1 MPAQVGSDVL
11 TGWIVKQYTAAGTCA
26 RHARKQG
33 TGKDM
38 ANDAIAIRRAELVET
53 RKQSRP
59 LYWVV
64 AVFSFFVNLLM
75 LTGPLYMLNVYDRV
89 LSSRSFETLLAL
101 SVLVAF
107 LYGMMGILD
116 FVRGRVMGR
125 VGAQFQASL
134 DRRVFAAVLK
144 ATTLNRAPKE
154 AATGLRDLEAVQRLI
169 TSPAL
174 MALFDLPW
182 VPLFFFGIF
191 IFHPLMGILAVVGA
205 VILVAVALLNQS
217 VTRKPLQAANTA
229 SFTSEQLG
237 TQIRTE
243 SEMVHSLG
251 MREAAFDRWQVAR
264 GKSLDTAIDAA
275 DASGTFT
282 AVTKAFRLFLQSAML
297 GLGAYLVLINQ
308 LSPGAMIA
316 GSILLGRA
324 LAPVELIVGQW
335 ATFERGRE
343 GWRNLEVLLSQISA
357 EEPRMRLP
365 KPMARLVADQ
375 VTVVPPGEQQAALRM
390 VSFAVEPGQAV
401 GVIGTSGSGK
411 STLARVI
418 TGVWQPAGGKVRLDG
433 AALDQYD
440 PDVLG
445 QHVGYLPQRVQLFDG
460 TIKENIARMS
470 MTPDDAKVVA
480 AAQTAAAHEMILK
493 LPDGYD
499 TKVSATNGR
508 LSGGQIQRIG
518 LARALY
524 GEPVVIVLDEPNSN
538 LDNEGSLALNQA
550 IKSLKAEG
558 KIVFIM
564 AHRPSAIQECD
575 LLLVIE
581 NGARR
586 AFGPKDEI
594 LAEMVKNHGEI
605 KRSTG
610 KAGGVS

>member
-1 MPAQVGSDVL
+1 MSD
-11 TGWIVKQYTAAGTCA
+11 QQTAHG
-26 RHARKQG
+26 
-33 TGKDM
+33 
-38 ANDAIAIRRAELVET
+38 RAELVKT
-53 RKQSRP
+53 RKQSRG

-64 AVFSFFVNLLM
+64 GIFSFFVNLLM

-101 SVLVAF
+101 TALVAF
-107 LYGMMGILD
+107 LYAMMGILD

-125 VGAQFQASL
+125 VGARFQANL
-134 DRRVFAAVLK
+134 DRRVFGAAMK
-144 ATTLNRAPKE
+144 ATTLHRAPHE

-182 VPLFFFGIF
+182 APLFFLGIF
-191 IFHPLMGILAVVGA
+191 IFHPLMGLLAIAGA
-205 VILVAVALLNQS
+205 VILLVVAVLNQVMTQKS
-217 VTRKPLQAANTA
+217 LQTANAA
-229 SFTSEQLG
+229 SFASERLG
-237 TQIRTE
+237 AHIREE

-251 MREAAFDRWQVAR
+251 MRGAAFDRWQLAR
-264 GKSLDTAIDAA
+264 GKSLDTTIEAA

-282 AVTKAFRLFLQSAML
+282 ALTKAFRLFLQSAML
-297 GLGAYLVLINQ
+297 GLGAYLVLINE

-324 LAPVELIVGQW
+324 LAPIELLVGQW
-335 ATFERGRE
+335 ALFQRGRE
-343 GWRNLEVLLSQISA
+343 GWRNLSVLLGQIPAEAPRTELPKPAARISA
-357 EEPRMRLP
+357 E
-365 KPMARLVADQ
+365 Q
-375 VTVVPPGEQQAALRM
+375 VTVVPPGEAQAALRM
-390 VSFAVEPGQAV
+390 INFTAGPGQAV
-401 GVIGTSGSGK
+401 GVIGTSGAGK
-411 STLARVI
+411 STLARVL
-418 TGVWQPAGGKVRLDG
+418 TGVWQPAGGKIRLDG

-470 MTPDDAKVVA
+470 MAPDDAKVIA
-480 AAQTAAAHEMILK
+480 AAKTADAHDMILR

-499 TKVSATNGR
+499 TQVSATTGR
-508 LSGGQIQRIG
+508 LSGGQIQRVG

-524 GEPVVIVLDEPNSN
+524 GDPVIVVLDEPNSN
-538 LDNEGSLALNQA
+538 LDNDGSIALNKA
-550 IKSLKAEG
+550 IKALKAAG

-575 LLLVIE
+575 LLLMIE
-581 NGARR
+581 NGTRR
-586 AFGPKDEI
+586 AFGPKDEV
-594 LAEMVKNHGEI
+594 LAEMVKNHGDI
-605 KRSTG
+605 QRSAG